1 MTTYA
6 RSSELKQKSRK
17 SLADLRRK
25 ARLLKKKLS
34 NFFSSKTLSTLSWFG
49 CVGVV
54 SVVGVVGVAVGV
66 VVGVGVG
73 VDRSGDD
80 VDDDDVVR
88 RDPNFIFIFI
98 LRFNFKTFNFFSRNS
113 KNKRKK
119 ELSPV

>member
-1 MTTYA
+1 MTTYVG
-6 RSSELKQKSRK
+6 SSELKQISRK
-17 SLADLRRK
+17 SLTDLRRK

-34 NFFSSKTLSTLSWFG
+34 NFFSSKTLSTVSWFG

-54 SVVGVVGVAVGV
+54 SVVGIVGVAVGV
-66 VVGVGVG
+66 VVGVG